1 MQKKLKCFFFLKR
14 LHLQKKMSDVV
25 SFENGC
31 MVQELIDDESYENRL
46 DKRLGGDKAMHRMNI
61 NNRENK
67 RKTFKG
73 CHYEGRR
80 MCNKCN
86 KIKDFKKFANYAI
99 DSRYRH
105 HYGLNVHCR
114 SCQKRQ
120 YTAVGGYLVDDII
133 VDDAVADL
141 KVYKK
146 TDYEKKQEEKEV
158 EEEEEEEEEE
168 EDEEEEVEEEEEDKM
183 YDVEAIVSHKKVGKK
198 MYFEVKWLNYP
209 SSANTFEPFKELKH
223 LHVLQKYVRRHF

>member
-1 MQKKLKCFFFLKR
+1 
-14 LHLQKKMSDVV
+14 MSDVV

-46 DKRLGGDKAMHRMNI
+46 DRRLGGDNAMHRMNI

-67 RKTFKG
+67 RRSFKG
-73 CHYEGRR
+73 CHYEGHR

-86 KIKDFKKFANYAI
+86 KIKDLKKFANYAI
-99 DSRYRH
+99 NPRH
-105 HYGLNVHCR
+105 RNSHGLNVHCR
-114 SCQKRQ
+114 NCQKRQ
-120 YTAVGGYLVDDII
+120 YTKVGGYLVDDII
-133 VDDAVADL
+133 VDDTLADL

-146 TDYEKKQEEKEV
+146 ADYEKKQEDA
-158 EEEEEEEEEE
+158 E
-168 EDEEEEVEEEEEDKM
+168 EDEEDEEDDEEEKEEDEDAVEEEDPV
-183 YDVEAIVSHKKVGKK
+183 YDVEDIVSHKKVGNK

-223 LHVLQKYVRRHF
+223 LKVLKKYVRRHF